1 MTVKSWVLQR
11 VQGLG
16 AATGRPDL
24 PSRDTASGRDPG
36 LDSPAGEARARAGLF
51 AEPPPLASAD
61 ALGAYAPLI
70 GAIREELERFV
81 ASHVRLHVVIADR
94 DRFVLT
100 AIGVRSPAG
109 ASARERLQQFMREF
123 RPEQVKRYFAR
134 EVIGRLPNAAVID
147 LSQFAGLSDL
157 EAHGGDAQD
166 DYAELLAALRVDSP
180 TAVAPYEIS
189 ILGRWIEGDGR
200 SVEGD
205 MNGDGN
211 GTARGRDRGRATP
224 ATPLA
229 GRRAE
234 FDLDDG
240 SGLRQAVLA
249 AVVPGRRYIIGKGL
263 DCDIRISGTYT
274 SRRHAELWFERGQW
288 FAGDAGSTNGIR
300 VEPAAG
306 SGARIDVAGGS
317 GSRAGEPRAL
327 PLAAGSRLVFSARA
341 EGPPGDYPWLAL
353 HEAGAAVALP
363 STLPGTAIQAPL
375 AAPVTEAE
383 IRVSAALP
391 VASAEPAAQRS
402 APSTPRT
409 AVLTSRAAEPV
420 FVIGEV
426 GVEGAREH
434 LLRASELPISVGRSR
449 AQTLVID
456 WRHAGVSGHHL
467 DIDRIDGFAAHG
479 VVHGDNGVELG
490 GVHLGPGSRFRWPL
504 GERIV
509 LGGALPG
516 EPACSLTFSRRSDA

>member
-11 VQGLG
+11 VHGLG

-24 PSRDTASGRDPG
+24 PARDAVAGREPEPQP
-36 LDSPAGEARARAGLF
+36 LSAAGEARARAGLF
-51 AEPPPLASAD
+51 AEPSLASAD

-109 ASARERLQQFMREF
+109 AAARDRLQQFMREF

-134 EVIGRLPNAAVID
+134 EVIGRLPNAAVIE

-157 EAHGGDAQD
+157 EAHGSEAQD
-166 DYAELLAALRVDSP
+166 EYAELLAALRTD
-180 TAVAPYEIS
+180 TAPVVAPYEIS
-189 ILGRWIEGDGR
+189 ILGRWTEGEVR
-200 SVEGD
+200 SGESE
-205 MNGDGN
+205 GN
-211 GTARGRDRGRATP
+211 GNGYSRDRATP

-249 AVVPGRRYIIGKGL
+249 AVVPGRRYVIGKGL

-306 SGARIDVAGGS
+306 SGTRIEVAGGT

-327 PLAAGSRLVFSARA
+327 PLEAGSRLVFSARA
-341 EGPPGDYPWLAL
+341 EGPPADYPWLAL
-353 HEAGAAVALP
+353 PAARAVAAMAT
-363 STLPGTAIQAPL
+363 TLPGAVTPAL
-375 AAPVTEAE
+375 FAAPVTEAE
-383 IRVSAALP
+383 IRVAAAISA
-391 VASAEPAAQRS
+391 VAAEPAAPRP

-420 FVIGEV
+420 FVIGEAGAV
-426 GVEGAREH
+426 GAREH
-434 LLRASELPISVGRSR
+434 LVRASELPISVGRSR

-456 WRHAGVSGHHL
+456 WHHAGVSGHHL
-467 DIDRIDGFAAHG
+467 DIERIDGLAAHG
-479 VVHGDNGVELG
+479 IVHGDNGIELG
-490 GVHLGPGSRFRWPL
+490 GAHLGPGSRFRWPL
-504 GERIV
+504 GEGMV
-509 LGGALPG
+509 LGGAMPG
-516 EPACSLTFSRRSDA
+516 EPACTLTFARRGDA